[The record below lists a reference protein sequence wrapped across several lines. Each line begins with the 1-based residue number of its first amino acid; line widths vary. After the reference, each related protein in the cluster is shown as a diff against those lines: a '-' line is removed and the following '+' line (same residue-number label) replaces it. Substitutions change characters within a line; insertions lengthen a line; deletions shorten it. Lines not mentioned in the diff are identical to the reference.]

1 MMIITKKRSLL
12 KSLTWRLLG
21 SIDTFILSLLIIN
34 YSSESYTYDL
44 ALYIASF
51 EILTKTILYYFHER
65 IWNIFKIGKLKE
77 KVRRS
82 RSLFKAVTWRI
93 IASLDTFFLSY
104 IITGRFDWATSIAI
118 FEIITKAIIYYFH
131 ERAWNRVKW
140 GRVVSENE

>member
-1 MMIITKKRSLL
+1 MMIITKKRSLI

-21 SIDTFILSLLIIN
+21 SIDTFILSLIIIN
-34 YSSESYTYDL
+34 YSSEKYSYDL

-51 EILTKTILYYFHER
+51 EIITKTILYYFHER
-65 IWNIFKIGKLKE
+65 IWNIFKIGRLKE
-77 KVRRS
+77 KVKRG
-82 RSLFKAVTWRI
+82 RSLFKAMTWRI
-93 IASLDTFFLSY
+93 IASLDTFFISY

-140 GRVVSENE
+140 GRVIENE

>member
-1 MMIITKKRSLL
+1 MMIITKKRSLI

-21 SIDTFILSLLIIN
+21 SIDTFILSLIIIN
-34 YSSESYTYDL
+34 YSSEKYSYDL

-51 EILTKTILYYFHER
+51 EIITKTILYYFHER
-65 IWNIFKIGKLKE
+65 IWNIFKIGRLKE
-77 KVRRS
+77 KVKRG
-82 RSLFKAVTWRI
+82 RSLFKAMTWRI
-93 IASLDTFFLSY
+93 IASLDTFFISY

-140 GRVVSENE
+140 GRVI

>member
-1 MMIITKKRSLL
+1 MMIITKKRSLI

-21 SIDTFILSLLIIN
+21 SIDTFILSLIIIN
-34 YSSESYTYDL
+34 YSSEKYTYDL

-51 EILTKTILYYFHER
+51 EIITKTILYYFHER
-65 IWNIFKIGKLKE
+65 IWNIFKIGRLKE
-77 KVRRS
+77 KVRRG
-82 RSLFKAVTWRI
+82 RSLFKAMTWRV

-140 GRVVSENE
+140 GRIIENE

>member
-1 MMIITKKRSLL
+1 MMIITKKRSII

-21 SIDTFILSLLIIN
+21 SIDTFILSLIIIN
-34 YSSESYTYDL
+34 YSSEKYSYDL

-51 EILTKTILYYFHER
+51 EIITKTILYYFHER
-65 IWNIFKIGKLKE
+65 IWNIFKIGRLKE
-77 KVRRS
+77 KVRRG
-82 RSLFKAVTWRI
+82 RSLFKAMTWRV

-140 GRVVSENE
+140 GRVIENE

>member
-1 MMIITKKRSLL
+1 MMIITKKRSLI

-21 SIDTFILSLLIIN
+21 SIDTFILSLIIIN
-34 YSSESYTYDL
+34 YSSEKYSYDL

-51 EILTKTILYYFHER
+51 EIITKTILYYFHER
-65 IWNIFKIGKLKE
+65 IWNIFKIGRLKE
-77 KVRRS
+77 KVKRG
-82 RSLFKAVTWRI
+82 RSLFKAMTWRI

-140 GRVVSENE
+140 GRIIENE

>member
-1 MMIITKKRSLL
+1 MMIITKKRSLI
-12 KSLTWRLLG
+12 KSFTWRLLG
-21 SIDTFILSLLIIN
+21 SIDTFVLSLIIIN
-34 YSSESYTYDL
+34 YFSDKYSYDL

-51 EILTKTILYYFHER
+51 EIITKTILYYVHER
-65 IWNIFKIGKLKE
+65 VWNIFKIGRLKE
-77 KVRRS
+77 KVKRARS
-82 RSLFKAVTWRI
+82 FYKAVTWRI

-140 GRVVSENE
+140 GRLIENE

>member
-1 MMIITKKRSLL
+1 MIITKKRSLI

-21 SIDTFILSLLIIN
+21 SIDTFILNLIIIN
-34 YSSESYTYDL
+34 YSSEKYTYDL

-51 EILTKTILYYFHER
+51 EIITKTILYYFHER
-65 IWNIFKIGKLKE
+65 IWNIFKIGRLKE
-77 KVRRS
+77 KVRRG
-82 RSLFKAVTWRI
+82 RSLFKAMTWRV

-140 GRVVSENE
+140 GRVIENE

>member
-1 MMIITKKRSLL
+1 MIITKKRSLI

-21 SIDTFILSLLIIN
+21 SIDTFILSLIIIN
-34 YSSESYTYDL
+34 YSSEKYTYDL

-51 EILTKTILYYFHER
+51 EIITKTILYYFHER
-65 IWNIFKIGKLKE
+65 IWNVFKIGRLKE
-77 KVRRS
+77 KVKRG
-82 RSLFKAVTWRI
+82 RSLFKAMTWRV

-140 GRVVSENE
+140 GRVIENE

>member
-1 MMIITKKRSLL
+1 MIITKKRSLI

-21 SIDTFILSLLIIN
+21 SIDTFILSLIIIN
-34 YSSESYTYDL
+34 YSSEKYTYDL

-51 EILTKTILYYFHER
+51 EIITKTILYYFHER
-65 IWNIFKIGKLKE
+65 IWNIFKIGRLKE
-77 KVRRS
+77 KVRRG
-82 RSLFKAVTWRI
+82 RSLFKAMTWRV

-140 GRVVSENE
+140 GRVIENE

>member
-1 MMIITKKRSLL
+1 MMIITKKRSLI

-21 SIDTFILSLLIIN
+21 SIDTFILSLIIIN
-34 YSSESYTYDL
+34 YSSEKYTYDL

-51 EILTKTILYYFHER
+51 EIITKTILYYFHER
-65 IWNIFKIGKLKE
+65 IWNIFKIGRLKE
-77 KVRRS
+77 KVKRG
-82 RSLFKAVTWRI
+82 RSLFKAMTWRI

-140 GRVVSENE
+140 GRVIENE

>member
-1 MMIITKKRSLL
+1 MIITKKRSLI

-21 SIDTFILSLLIIN
+21 SIDTFILSLIIIN
-34 YSSESYTYDL
+34 YSSEKYSYDL

-51 EILTKTILYYFHER
+51 EIITKTILYYFHER
-65 IWNIFKIGKLKE
+65 IWNIFKIGRLKE
-77 KVRRS
+77 KVKRG
-82 RSLFKAVTWRI
+82 RSLFKAMTWRV

-140 GRVVSENE
+140 GRVVIENE

>member
-1 MMIITKKRSLL
+1 MMIITKKRSLI

-21 SIDTFILSLLIIN
+21 SIDTFILSLIIIN
-34 YSSESYTYDL
+34 YSSEKYSYDL

-51 EILTKTILYYFHER
+51 EIITKTILYYFHER
-65 IWNIFKIGKLKE
+65 IWNIFKIGRLKE
-77 KVRRS
+77 KVRRG
-82 RSLFKAVTWRI
+82 RSLFKAMTWRV

-140 GRVVSENE
+140 GRVIENE

>member
-1 MMIITKKRSLL
+1 MIITKKRSLI
-12 KSLTWRLLG
+12 KSLIWRLLG
-21 SIDTFILSLLIIN
+21 SIDTFILSLIIIN
-34 YSSESYTYDL
+34 YSSEKYSYDL

-51 EILTKTILYYFHER
+51 EIITKTILYYFHER
-65 IWNIFKIGKLKE
+65 IWNIFKIGRLKE
-77 KVRRS
+77 KVKRG
-82 RSLFKAVTWRI
+82 RSLFKAMTWRI

-140 GRVVSENE
+140 GRVIENE

>member
-1 MMIITKKRSLL
+1 MMIITKKRSLI

-21 SIDTFILSLLIIN
+21 SIDTFILSLIIIN
-34 YSSESYTYDL
+34 YSSEKYTYDL

-51 EILTKTILYYFHER
+51 EIITKTILYYFHER
-65 IWNIFKIGKLKE
+65 IWNIFKIGRLKE
-77 KVRRS
+77 KVKRGRS
-82 RSLFKAVTWRI
+82 FFKAMTWRI

-140 GRVVSENE
+140 GRVIKNE

>member
-1 MMIITKKRSLL
+1 MMIITKKRSLI

-21 SIDTFILSLLIIN
+21 SIDTFILSLIIIN
-34 YSSESYTYDL
+34 YSSEKYTYDL

-51 EILTKTILYYFHER
+51 EIITKTILYYFHER
-65 IWNIFKIGKLKE
+65 IWNIFKIGRLKE
-77 KVRRS
+77 KVRRG
-82 RSLFKAVTWRI
+82 RSLFKAMTWRV

-118 FEIITKAIIYYFH
+118 FEIITKSIIYYFH

-140 GRVVSENE
+140 GRVI

>member
-1 MMIITKKRSLL
+1 MMIITKKRSLI

-21 SIDTFILSLLIIN
+21 SIDTFILSLIIIN
-34 YSSESYTYDL
+34 YSSEKYTYDL

-51 EILTKTILYYFHER
+51 EIITKTILYYFHER
-65 IWNIFKIGKLKE
+65 IWNIFKIGRLKE
-77 KVRRS
+77 KVKRG
-82 RSLFKAVTWRI
+82 RSLFKAMTWRI
-93 IASLDTFFLSY
+93 IASLDTFFISY

-140 GRVVSENE
+140 GRIIENE